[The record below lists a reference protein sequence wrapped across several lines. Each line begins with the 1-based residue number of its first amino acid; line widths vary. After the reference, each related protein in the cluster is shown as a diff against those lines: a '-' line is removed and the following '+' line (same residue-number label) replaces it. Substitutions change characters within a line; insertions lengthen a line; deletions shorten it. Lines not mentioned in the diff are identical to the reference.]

1 MRSSIQVRF
10 IAVVSYLVC
19 SITVCKATL
28 AEMLEVIGKVDP
40 KKTVEI
46 GGYHLDVGNTKK
58 KTVQLSKSET
68 YLTDLME
75 TICKCSN
82 FFPPISLPFQL

>member
-1 MRSSIQVRF
+1 MLQV
-10 IAVVSYLVC
+10 IS
-19 SITVCKATL
+19 
-28 AEMLEVIGKVDP
+28 KVDP

-46 GGYHLDVGNTKK
+46 GGYHLDVGRNDRK

-75 TICKCSN
+75 TICKSHTYFDMFDRIELIGTHIGCGFILHQVIN
-82 FFPPISLPFQL
+82 